1 MRRKI
6 FLTVAS
12 LSFVLTLPPVH
23 LNAVCAPPPSASSVA
38 GLRTIREADFII
50 WGSIDAAT
58 VPKDAHAAHSFF
70 LKVRGYFQGAGA
82 ARVEVSDYGDGDLPA
97 VAGQPG
103 SSIDASEEFVQ
114 HFGGQDAVVF
124 ASRDIEPY
132 TRQFSTNI
140 CTYTAYGD
148 AASSDILPLLRRIL
162 GAPQP
167 PNLAQT
173 GPESAA
179 GLMLAGVMLFA
190 TGAALRFGA
199 RRPKSFFAIEDNAG
213 RATPEVNV
221 T

>member
-23 LNAVCAPPPSASSVA
+23 LNAACEQPPSASSVA

-50 WGSIDAAT
+50 WGTIDAA
-58 VPKDAHAAHSFF
+58 VPKDAHAGHSFF
-70 LKVRGYFQGAGA
+70 LKVRGYFRGVGA
-82 ARVEVSDYGDGDLPA
+82 ARVEVSDYGDGDLSS

-103 SSIDASEEFVQ
+103 ASIDATEQFVQ

-124 ASRDIEPY
+124 ASRDSAPY
-132 TRQFSTNI
+132 TGQFSTNA

-162 GAPQP
+162 GAPLP
-167 PNLAQT
+167 PTLPQT
-173 GPESAA
+173 GPASAA
-179 GLMLAGVMLFA
+179 GLVLAGVMMIA
-190 TGAALRFGA
+190 GGAALRLRA
-199 RRPKSFFAIEDNAG
+199 RRPKSVVVAA
-213 RATPEVNV
+213 RAR
-221 T
+221 

>member
-12 LSFVLTLPPVH
+12 LAFVLTLPPVH

-38 GLRTIREADFII
+38 GVRTIREADFII
-50 WGSIDAAT
+50 WGTIDSA

-70 LKVRGYFQGAGA
+70 LKVRGYFRGIGA
-82 ARVEVSDYGDGDLPA
+82 ARVEVSDYGDGDLSS
-97 VAGQPG
+97 VSRQPG
-103 SSIDASEEFVQ
+103 ESIDATEQFVQ

-124 ASRDIEPY
+124 ASRDTAPY
-132 TRQFSTNI
+132 TSQFSTNI

-167 PNLAQT
+167 PTLAQT
-173 GPESAA
+173 GPASAA

-190 TGAALRFGA
+190 TGAALRFGV
-199 RRPKSFFAIEDNAG
+199 RRPKSVVATA
-213 RATPEVNV
+213 RAR
-221 T
+221 